1 MIVLRMIFKK
11 KPRPRTVPKTEIMQK
26 FWVFFLVVSFVAVA
40 NFISTTNGIAAGG
53 STWKS
58 KRNSE
63 VRSIELF
70 FNDYNLHHM
79 IALLYLAHV
88 HVLWLTIF

>member
-1 MIVLRMIFKK
+1 
-11 KPRPRTVPKTEIMQK
+11 MQK

-63 VRSIELF
+63 VGSIELF